1 MPKFVPDWVYR
12 LDGDTIKND
21 LSSGLLMG
29 VLVIPQ
35 SLAYAMLAGL
45 PPIMGL
51 YASIVP
57 TLAYAYVGASHLQA
71 VGPVAISAIMT
82 AGSLAAFADY
92 DNYAML
98 ATTLAVLVGLILWAA
113 RLLKLGWITQ
123 FISRGVSAGFIS
135 AAALLIL
142 VGQLKDLLAL
152 PMSGTTINAL
162 LTSLYHYLAQKP
174 VLSVATATLGL
185 VSLVILTINRYR
197 PAWFWGWLP
206 KRHQGMAG
214 RLFVLAILAVS
225 TFVVARYGLDVRTL
239 APLPKGLPA
248 FTLEIPSLE
257 VLALLLPKAMLIA
270 LVVFVSTAAV
280 SDKLAKQDNLPYHS
294 NRELIGL
301 GAANIASGLTGGFAV
316 GGGISRTSLNI
327 AVGSKS
333 ALSSVICA
341 LTILAVLLLV
351 SDWLTGLPYAVLSA
365 IIISSVLSMLDW
377 QTLKTAYHQDKAE
390 CLAFLTSFFGVCA
403 FGLNIGLV
411 IGILTSFACLI
422 YRSHQ
427 VHIAVVGQVGDS
439 EHFRNV
445 KRHSVRC
452 FEGVLLVRID
462 ESLYFGNASLV
473 QEALLDL
480 SKTHKPNHLVLIMT
494 AVNHIDLTAQDML
507 MRLNGYLHQDG
518 ICLHYAEIKGPVM
531 DALNKSSLLKALHG
545 QVFLSTKQAVEAL
558 GGSAELLYSKEA

>member
-1 MPKFVPDWVYR
+1 MTFLKRIIPQWVAT
-12 LDGDTIKND
+12 LTPNIIKND
-21 LSSGLLMG
+21 LSAGMLMG

-57 TLAYAYVGASHLQA
+57 TLAYAYVGASNLQA

-92 DNYAML
+92 DNYALL
-98 ATTLAVLVGLILWAA
+98 ATTVSVLVGLILWAA
-113 RLLKLGWITQ
+113 RALRLGWITQ

-142 VGQLKDLLAL
+142 VGQLRDLLGL
-152 PMSGTTINAL
+152 SMSGTTINAL
-162 LTSLYHYLAQKP
+162 MTSLVNHLRQSPAF
-174 VLSVATATLGL
+174 SVATMTLGMA
-185 VSLVILTINRYR
+185 SLVVLTINRYR
-197 PAWFWGWLP
+197 PKWFWGWLP
-206 KRHQGMAG
+206 THHQGMAS
-214 RLFVLAILAVS
+214 RVFVLGVLALT
-225 TFVVARYGLDVRTL
+225 TFIVAHYDLSVRNL
-239 APLPKGLPA
+239 APLPKGLPT

-257 VLALLLPKAMLIA
+257 ILMLLLPKAALIA

-280 SDKLAKQDNLPYHS
+280 SDKLAKQHNESYSS

-333 ALSSVICA
+333 VLSGVVCA
-341 LTILAVLLLV
+341 LTILAVLLFV

-365 IIISSVLSMLDW
+365 IIISSVVSMLDIT
-377 QTLKTAYHQDKAE
+377 TLKTAYRQDKAE
-390 CLAFLTSFFGVCA
+390 FLAFLVSFFGVCV

-439 EHFRNV
+439 EHFRNIN
-445 KRHSVRC
+445 RHDVRC
-452 FEGVLLVRID
+452 FDEVLLVRID
-462 ESLYFGNASLV
+462 ESLYFGNANLV
-473 QEALLDL
+473 QDTLLALANQ
-480 SKTHKPNHLVLIMT
+480 HKPKHLVLIMT
-494 AVNHIDLTAQDML
+494 AVNHIDLTANDML
-507 MRLNGYLHQDG
+507 IRLNDHLHRQA

-531 DALNKSSLLKALHG
+531 DRLAKSSLFTALHG
-545 QVFLSTKQAVEAL
+545 QVFLSTSQAVKAL
-558 GGSAELLYSKEA
+558 CA